1 MESDNGKIGFS
12 LELDN
17 NKLKQQIASSGEEFK
32 RLGDQV
38 VSEAD
43 RMDGALANIGK
54 AAASLG
60 MAWSMQSFA
69 KQVMEVRGQ
78 FQQLEVAFNT
88 MLGSADKAKVL
99 MSEMVDLA
107 ARTPFDLQG
116 VASGAKQL
124 LAYGVEANE
133 VTDTL
138 TRLGDIAAGLSI
150 PLNDIVYLYGTT
162 ITQGRMYTMDLR
174 QFMGRGIP
182 LATELAK
189 QFGVTKD
196 KVADLVSEGKVGAE
210 EFKKAIKSMTDEGS
224 QFGGLM
230 DAQSK
235 TISGQIANIEDAI
248 DTMFNDI
255 GQNSE
260 GLINTALSG
269 VSYLVENYKQVAEVL
284 GTLVAS
290 YGVYK
295 ATLMAVSAYTNA
307 AYGYEIT
314 QLKALL
320 AEKGAEVDADLAAA
334 VSKGRMTAARAQEVQ
349 ALRAELAAKIENAKA
364 IAVEAENEARSATIK
379 RMSAQLA
386 YEKARAE
393 VAANQEA
400 IFAMEGYG
408 AQETINT
415 LNKERDVLVTKMHA
429 AQEKLDAAAKLENA
443 AKTKAATTAQTVNT
457 LTTQRDTLAKKT
469 NTTQTTLLT
478 LATNGLKKALNALK
492 VAWATNPVGLILMG
506 VTLVAGALMTMS
518 DNMESASEE
527 VTRFGESATK
537 TLHNVDTLMAVINN
551 TSSKSK
557 THEQAVDDLC
567 KIYEEYGVKIDDEID
582 KLDQLNDKREEVI
595 RLIKEEGEE
604 RQKANQIQS
613 YEDAISEST
622 QKMKDDLLKA
632 LQNAEWEGSGVF
644 DDWDAD
650 EYKERAEELAKII
663 GSIMESESDEL
674 AKLSGDAY
682 EQRLQQINEKIKK
695 AYQDLGLDIEKE
707 FWVGGEDGQWMNL
720 PTDVNEIGILDDYIE
735 RIRGIVRHRDDL
747 INSYQKSADGANEEA
762 EAVDYSAMSF
772 DKLFDAAYHAKDKV
786 DDTKSSIQMLGGVT
800 AQPTINTSSIDNA
813 INQTNTLI
821 NNMMS
826 LGGKGFDW
834 RVPTLG
840 EPRTT
845 FGFGGNSFGLNLSFP
860 WATTGN
866 NTAFTQTNS
875 GNSAVVSA
883 QNELQKRL
891 NTALRTRKGTA
902 DLLKEVNTALDTA
915 IAGSDDEKRLLKL
928 QRQLKDQQ
936 KKFNESSSSN
946 NRNRNTT
953 TTGESPEERR
963 MRIQK
968 AELDVQ
974 KVLQESSKARQEL
987 QQDLARQEEQN
998 EINLEEDANKRRL
1011 RQLQLDQAKEQD
1023 QLKKQQE
1030 QAVNA
1035 EIQRQKAYF
1044 DAVENERAARNK
1056 KYVKRNF
1063 TDANIDQSQIDAI
1076 NAQYEKLFA
1085 QLEEQQKKSRAD
1097 MVRSDF
1103 EAMRDY
1109 LKNYGTYQ
1117 QQRLAV
1123 AHEYEK
1129 KIQEATSEGE
1139 KRSLARERDS
1149 KLAGIET
1156 QELKANIDWTT
1167 VFGEFGGMFHDL
1179 IAPALE
1185 DAKKY
1190 IQTDEFKNSDQDSQK
1205 AMIDAIQQ
1213 MQEALGSTGEAN
1225 FKQLGDDIKAY
1236 QAALSKLKA
1245 AQQDNKTKTE
1255 NLTKAQEAYQNSLK
1269 NGTEEEQAAA
1279 KDRVDAA
1286 QKEVDASNENVQGLQ
1301 EATDKAKQTVTDT
1314 ANTLKTGID
1323 NVVGGLQQLSSKS
1336 LSGTYQGLIQF
1347 GKGLDSMKDMGKIG
1361 DVMGKLSKALENVP
1375 IIGAIASI
1383 LDILKDGISDL
1394 ISGLI
1399 DTIFSAVSNI
1409 LDDVL
1414 SGDLF
1419 KSVGESILT
1428 GINNIFDA
1436 ITFGGFGSLFGNGD
1450 SDKNLERDIER
1461 LTEVNSA
1468 LANAVEELT
1477 DAMEDSA
1484 MVDAAEL
1491 YQQQVQLLAESE
1503 ANTQEMMRRS
1513 GKAYSNGMLGIG
1525 GHRSSNHKIDKGVSD
1540 AEWQRI
1546 SDILKFDVRSA
1557 SEFWQLTS
1565 EQMRLVAI
1573 QAPDIYGKIKDLA
1586 DNGYKNAAQ
1595 YMDDYIDF
1603 AKQREE
1609 LEEAYYEKLTNLSFD
1624 NLRDEFKNALT
1635 DMEGSAADFANDF
1648 NKLLV
1653 DSIAEAFMTNKYDD
1667 KIKALYKK
1675 WAKYMESDG
1684 ELDDKEIADIQKDR
1698 DAIYQSM
1705 QSDREFLQTLNTSAT
1720 SQNSSSK
1727 GFATAS
1733 QDSIDELNGRFT
1745 AIQMDTSVI
1754 RETLAGINA
1763 DMAAMNLS
1771 SAQTKQYTDEIRNIS
1786 LLALDH
1792 LEAISRNTHEL
1803 FEMNERLG
1811 KIEKNTRRL

>member
-1 MESDNGKIGFS
+1 MDSDNGKIGFS

-17 NKLKQQIASSGEEFK
+17 DKLKQQIASSEQEFK
-32 RLGDQV
+32 RLGDEV
-38 VSEAD
+38 VNDAE
-43 RMDGALANIGK
+43 RMDSAFQGVGK
-54 AAASLG
+54 AVASLG
-60 MAWSMQSFA
+60 MAWSLQSFA
-69 KQVMEVRGQ
+69 KQVMEIRGQ

-133 VTDTL
+133 ITDTL

-196 KVADLVSEGKVGAE
+196 KVADLVTEGKVGAE

-255 GQNSE
+255 GQSSE
-260 GLINTALSG
+260 GMINTALSG
-269 VSYLVENYKQVAEVL
+269 VSTLVENYKQVAEVL
-284 GTLVAS
+284 ATLVAS

-295 ATLMAVSAYTNA
+295 ATLMAVSAYTNS
-307 AYGYEIT
+307 AYAYEIT

-320 AEKGAEVDADLAAA
+320 AEKTTAVDADLAEA
-334 VSKGRMTAARAQEVQ
+334 VSKGRITAARAQEVQ
-349 ALRAELAAKIENAKA
+349 ALRQELAAKIDNAKA
-364 IAVEAENEARSATIK
+364 AAVEAENEARSATVK
-379 RMSAQLA
+379 RMSAQIA
-386 YEKARAE
+386 VQKAQTE
-393 VAANQEA
+393 IAANQEA

-415 LNKERDVLVTKMHA
+415 LYKEKDALVTKLHA
-429 AQEKLDAAAKLENA
+429 AQERLDAAAKLENA

-469 NTTQTTLLT
+469 NTTATTLLT

-506 VTLVAGALMTMS
+506 VTMVAGALMTMN
-518 DNMESASEE
+518 DTMESTSEE
-527 VTRFGESATK
+527 VTKFGESATK
-537 TLHNVDTLMAVINN
+537 TLRSVDTLMAVINN
-551 TSSKSK
+551 TSDESKV
-557 THEQAVDDLC
+557 HEQAVDELC
-567 KIYEEYGVKIDDEID
+567 KIYEEYGIKIDDEID
-582 KLDQLNDKREEVI
+582 KLDQLNDKREEVV

-613 YEDAISEST
+613 YEDAISKST
-622 QKMKDDLLKA
+622 QKMKDELLKA
-632 LQNAEWEGSGVF
+632 LQNAEWEGSGTF
-644 DDWDAD
+644 DDWDAT
-650 EYKERAEELAKII
+650 EYQERAEELATII
-663 GSIMESESDEL
+663 GSIMESEGDEL

-682 EQRLQQINEKIKK
+682 EQRLQQINEKIQK
-695 AYQDLGLDIEKE
+695 AYADLGLNIKKE
-707 FWVGGEDGQWMNL
+707 FLVGQGENAQWVDL
-720 PTDVNEIGILDDYIE
+720 PTDVNEVGILDNYID
-735 RIRGIVRHRDDL
+735 RIRGIVTYRDRL
-747 INSYQKSADGANEEA
+747 IDSYQKGKDGASEEA

-786 DDTKSSIQMLGGVT
+786 DDTKTSIQMLGGIT
-800 AQPTINTSSIDNA
+800 AQPTINTSSIDDA

-821 NNMMS
+821 NNMLS
-826 LGGKGFDW
+826 LGGNGSFNFTLPKYTLPNIGLNGSQAVSGLGFPW
-834 RVPTLG
+834 Q
-840 EPRTT
+840 
-845 FGFGGNSFGLNLSFP
+845 GGN
-860 WATTGN
+860 T
-866 NTAFTQTNS
+866 FTQGGNTFTNN
-875 GNSAVVSA
+875 GNSEAVSA
-883 QNELQKRL
+883 QNELQQRL
-891 NTALRTRKGTA
+891 NTAMRTRKGTA
-902 DLLKEVNTALDTA
+902 DLLKDVNAALETAVY
-915 IAGSDDEKRLLKL
+915 GSDDEKRLLNL
-928 QRQLKDQQ
+928 QRQLKAQQ
-936 KKFNESSSSN
+936 KKFDSSSN
-946 NRNRNTT
+946 TKK
-953 TTGESPEERR
+953 TTGETAEERR
-963 MRIQK
+963 AKIQK

-974 KVLQESSKARQEL
+974 KVLEESSKARQEL
-987 QQDLARQEEQN
+987 QRDLKQQEEQN

-1011 RQLQLDQAKEQD
+1011 RQLELDQAKEQD

-1035 EIQRQKAYF
+1035 EIQRQKQYF
-1044 DAVENERAARNK
+1044 DAVENERAAKNK
-1056 KYVKRNF
+1056 NYVKQNF
-1063 TDANIDQSQIDAI
+1063 TDADIDQSQLDAI
-1076 NAQYEKLFA
+1076 TAQYQKLFD
-1085 QLEEQQKKSRAD
+1085 QLAEQQKKSRAD

-1109 LKNYGTYQ
+1109 LKNYGTTE
-1117 QQRLAV
+1117 QQRLAITE
-1123 AHEYEK
+1123 EYDK
-1129 KIQEATSEGE
+1129 KIREAQSEGE
-1139 KRSLARERDS
+1139 KRSLGRERDS
-1149 KLAGIET
+1149 ALANVET
-1156 QELKANIDWTT
+1156 QALKANIDWTT
-1167 VFGEFGGMFHDL
+1167 VFGEFGGMFRDV
-1179 IAPALE
+1179 IAPVLD

-1205 AMIDAIQQ
+1205 ALIQAIQQ
-1213 MQEALGSTGEAN
+1213 MQEVMGGTGEAN

-1236 QAALSKLKA
+1236 QAAQNKLKA
-1245 AQQDNKTKTE
+1245 AQQDNATKTA
-1255 NLTKAQEAYQNSLK
+1255 NLTKEQDAYAKSLE

-1279 KDRVDAA
+1279 KERVDNA
-1286 QKEVDASNENVQGLQ
+1286 QKEVDASNENVTGLQ
-1301 EATDKAKQTVTDT
+1301 EAADQAKQTVTDT
-1314 ANTLKTGID
+1314 ATTLKTGID
-1323 NVVGGLQQLSSKS
+1323 NVIGGLQQLSSNS
-1336 LSGTYQGLIQF
+1336 LSGTYKGLIQF
-1347 GKGLDSMKDMGKIG
+1347 GKGLDAMKDMGKLG
-1361 DVMGKLSKALENVP
+1361 DTFGKLSKSLENVP
-1375 IIGAIASI
+1375 IVGAIAGI

-1414 SGDLF
+1414 SGDLV
-1419 KSVGESILT
+1419 KSIGESLLT
-1428 GINNIFDA
+1428 GINNVFDA

-1450 SDKNLERDIER
+1450 SDKNLQRDIER

-1468 LANAVEELT
+1468 LANAIEELT

-1491 YQQQVQLLAESE
+1491 YQQQMQMLNESE
-1503 ANTQEMMRRS
+1503 ANTQQMMYRS
-1513 GKAYSNGMLGIG
+1513 AKASSNGTLGIG
-1525 GHRSSNHKIDKGVSD
+1525 GHRSSSHKINESMSRS
-1540 AEWQRI
+1540 EWQRI
-1546 SDILKFDVRSA
+1546 SSIVGFDVQSA
-1557 SEFWQLTS
+1557 GDFFKLTS
-1565 EQMRLVAI
+1565 EQMREVAI

-1586 DNGYKNAAQ
+1586 NDGYRDAAQ

-1635 DMEGSAADFANDF
+1635 DMESSAADFANDF
-1648 NKLLV
+1648 NKLLI
-1653 DSIAEAFMTNKYDD
+1653 DSIAEALMTNKYDP
-1667 KIKALYKK
+1667 KIKALYEK
-1675 WAKYMESDG
+1675 WAKYMENDG
-1684 ELDDKEIADIQKDR
+1684 QLDDAEIADIQHDR
-1698 DAIYQSM
+1698 DAIYNSM
-1705 QSDREFLQTLNTSAT
+1705 AEDRKFLETLNTSAT
-1720 SQNSSSK
+1720 SQESSKK

-1745 AIQMDTSVI
+1745 AIQMDTSAI
-1754 RETLAGINA
+1754 RETLNNINA
-1763 DMAAMNLS
+1763 SMAAMNLS
-1771 SAQTKQYTDEIRNIS
+1771 SAAMKQYQDEIRNIS

-1792 LEAISRNTHEL
+1792 LENIAKNTHEL
-1803 FEMNERLG
+1803 YEMNERLG
-1811 KIEKNTRRL
+1811 KIEKNTRRI

>member
-1 MESDNGKIGFS
+1 MDSDNGKIGFS

-17 NKLKQQIASSGEEFK
+17 DKLKQQIASSEQEFK
-32 RLGDQV
+32 RLGDEV
-38 VSEAD
+38 VNDAE
-43 RMDGALANIGK
+43 RMDSAFQGVGK
-54 AAASLG
+54 AVASLG
-60 MAWSMQSFA
+60 MAWSLQSFA
-69 KQVMEVRGQ
+69 KQVMEIRGQ

-133 VTDTL
+133 ITDTL

-196 KVADLVSEGKVGAE
+196 KVADLVTEGKVGAE

-255 GQNSE
+255 GQSSE
-260 GLINTALSG
+260 GMINTALSG
-269 VSYLVENYKQVAEVL
+269 VSTLVENYKQVAEVL
-284 GTLVAS
+284 ATLVAS

-295 ATLMAVSAYTNA
+295 ATLMAVSAYTNS
-307 AYGYEIT
+307 AYAYEIT

-320 AEKGAEVDADLAAA
+320 AEKTTAVDADLAEA
-334 VSKGRMTAARAQEVQ
+334 VSKGRITAARAQEVQ
-349 ALRAELAAKIENAKA
+349 ALRQELAAKIDNAKA
-364 IAVEAENEARSATIK
+364 AAVEAENEARSATVK
-379 RMSAQLA
+379 RMSAQIA
-386 YEKARAE
+386 VQKAQTE
-393 VAANQEA
+393 IAANQEA

-415 LNKERDVLVTKMHA
+415 LYKEKDALVTKLHA
-429 AQEKLDAAAKLENA
+429 AQERLDAAAKLENA

-469 NTTQTTLLT
+469 NTTATTLLT

-506 VTLVAGALMTMS
+506 VTMVAGALMTMN
-518 DNMESASEE
+518 DTMESTSEE
-527 VTRFGESATK
+527 VTKFGESATK
-537 TLHNVDTLMAVINN
+537 TLRSVDTLMAVINN
-551 TSSKSK
+551 TSDESKV
-557 THEQAVDDLC
+557 HEQAVDELC
-567 KIYEEYGVKIDDEID
+567 KIYEEYGIKIDDEID

-595 RLIKEEGEE
+595 RFIKEEGEE

-613 YEDAISEST
+613 YEDAISKST
-622 QKMKDDLLKA
+622 QKMKDELLKA
-632 LQNAEWEGSGVF
+632 LQNAEWEGSGTF
-644 DDWDAD
+644 DDWDAT
-650 EYKERAEELAKII
+650 EYQERAEELATII
-663 GSIMESESDEL
+663 GSIMESEGDEL

-682 EQRLQQINEKIKK
+682 EQRLQQINEKIQK
-695 AYQDLGLDIEKE
+695 AYADLGLNIKKE
-707 FWVGGEDGQWMNL
+707 FLVGQGENAQWVDL
-720 PTDVNEIGILDDYIE
+720 PTDVNEVGILDDYIE
-735 RIRGIVRHRDDL
+735 RIRGIITYRDQL
-747 INSYQKSADGANEEA
+747 IDSYQKSEDGANEEA

-772 DKLFDAAYHAKDKV
+772 DKLFDVAYHAKDKV
-786 DDTKSSIQMLGGVT
+786 DDTKTSIQMLGGVT

-813 INQTNTLI
+813 INQTDTLI
-821 NNMMS
+821 NNMLS
-826 LGGKGFDW
+826 LGGNGSFNFTLPKYTLPNIGLNGSQAVSGLGFPW
-834 RVPTLG
+834 Q
-840 EPRTT
+840 
-845 FGFGGNSFGLNLSFP
+845 GGNTF
-860 WATTGN
+860 
-866 NTAFTQTNS
+866 TNS
-875 GNSAVVSA
+875 GNSDAVSA
-883 QNELQKRL
+883 QNELQQRL
-891 NTALRTRKGTA
+891 NTAMQTRKGTA
-902 DLLKEVNTALDTA
+902 DLLKDVNAALETAVY
-915 IAGSDDEKRLLKL
+915 GSDDEKRLLNL
-928 QRQLKDQQ
+928 QRQLKAQQ
-936 KKFNESSSSN
+936 KKFDSSSS
-946 NRNRNTT
+946 TKK
-953 TTGESPEERR
+953 TTGETAEERR
-963 MRIQK
+963 AKIQK

-974 KVLQESSKARQEL
+974 KVLEESSKARQEL
-987 QQDLARQEEQN
+987 QRDLKQQEEQN

-1011 RQLQLDQAKEQD
+1011 RQLELDQAKEQD

-1035 EIQRQKAYF
+1035 EIQRQKQLF
-1044 DAVENERAARNK
+1044 DAQENERAAKNK
-1056 KYVKRNF
+1056 KYVKQNF
-1063 TDANIDQSQIDAI
+1063 TDADIDQSQIDAI
-1076 NAQYEKLFA
+1076 TAQYQKLFD
-1085 QLEEQQKKSRAD
+1085 QLAEQQKKSRAD

-1109 LKNYGTYQ
+1109 LKNYGTTE
-1117 QQRLAV
+1117 QQRLAITE
-1123 AHEYEK
+1123 EYDK
-1129 KIQEATSEGE
+1129 KIREAQSEGE
-1139 KRSLARERDS
+1139 KRSLSRERDS
-1149 KLAGIET
+1149 ALANVET
-1156 QELKANIDWTT
+1156 QALKANIDWTT
-1167 VFGEFGGMFHDL
+1167 VFGEFGGMFRDV
-1179 IAPALE
+1179 IAPVLD

-1205 AMIDAIQQ
+1205 ALIQAIQQ
-1213 MQEALGSTGEAN
+1213 MQEAMGGTGEAN

-1236 QAALSKLKA
+1236 QAAQNKLKA
-1245 AQQDNKTKTE
+1245 AQQDNATKTA
-1255 NLTKAQEAYQNSLK
+1255 NLTKEQDAYAKSLE

-1279 KDRVDAA
+1279 KERVDNA
-1286 QKEVDASNENVQGLQ
+1286 QKEVDASNENVTGLQ
-1301 EATDKAKQTVTDT
+1301 EAADHTKQTVTDT
-1314 ANTLKTGID
+1314 ATTLKASID
-1323 NVVGGLQQLSSKS
+1323 NTIGGLQQLSSNS
-1336 LSGTYQGLIQF
+1336 LSGTYKGLIQF
-1347 GKGLDSMKDMGKIG
+1347 GKGLDAMKDMGKLG
-1361 DVMGKLSKALENVP
+1361 DTFGKLSKSLENMP
-1375 IIGAIASI
+1375 IVGAIAGI

-1414 SGDLF
+1414 SGDLV
-1419 KSVGESILT
+1419 KSIGESLLT
-1428 GINNIFDA
+1428 GINNVFDA

-1450 SDKNLERDIER
+1450 SDKNLQRDIER

-1468 LANAVEELT
+1468 LANAIEELT

-1491 YQQQVQLLAESE
+1491 YQQQMQMLNESE
-1503 ANTQEMMRRS
+1503 ANTQQMMYRS
-1513 GKAYSNGMLGIG
+1513 AKASSNGTLGIG
-1525 GHRSSNHKIDKGVSD
+1525 GHRSSSHKINESMSRS
-1540 AEWQRI
+1540 EWQRI
-1546 SDILKFDVRSA
+1546 SSIVGFDVQSA
-1557 SEFWQLTS
+1557 GDFFKLTS
-1565 EQMRLVAI
+1565 EQMREVAI

-1586 DNGYKNAAQ
+1586 NDGYRDAAQ

-1635 DMEGSAADFANDF
+1635 DMESSAADFANDF
-1648 NKLLV
+1648 NKLLI
-1653 DSIAEAFMTNKYDD
+1653 DSIAEALMTNKYDP
-1667 KIKALYKK
+1667 KIKALYEK
-1675 WAKYMESDG
+1675 WAKYMENDG
-1684 ELDDKEIADIQKDR
+1684 QLDDAEIADIQHDR
-1698 DAIYQSM
+1698 DAIYNSM
-1705 QSDREFLQTLNTSAT
+1705 AEDRKFLETLNTSAT
-1720 SQNSSSK
+1720 SQEGSKK

-1745 AIQMDTSVI
+1745 AVQLDTSAI
-1754 RETLAGINA
+1754 RETLNNINA
-1763 DMAAMNLS
+1763 SMAAMNLS
-1771 SAQTKQYTDEIRNIS
+1771 SAAMKQYQDEIRNIS

-1792 LEAISRNTHEL
+1792 LENIAKNTHEL
-1803 FEMNERLG
+1803 YEMNERLG
-1811 KIEKNTRRL
+1811 KIEKNTRRI